1 MEGLTPDEVW
11 LINTIWYYLKPDVHN
26 VIFLNYFVK
35 GILVIAFCQEPRFLL
50 LPAVVSMKMFSF
62 NRLFSVSVFVNF
74 VGRTLCWSVEQNYLI
89 MFSKPWKFNYSFDNY
104 SVCYRKSS
112 LPVVKTWNLVYMIL
126 CTRWLQTPLLN
137 ECWSI
142 NVRSLLHFGC
152 KIQHKA
158 HKYNK

>member
-1 MEGLTPDEVW
+1 MFIMLFFKLP
-11 LINTIWYYLKPDVHN
+11 
-26 VIFLNYFVK
+26 FVK
-35 GILVIAFCQEPRFLL
+35 AILMVAFLSRAPVFVVV
-50 LPAVVSMKMFSF
+50 AVVSMKMFSF

-74 VGRTLCWSVEQNYLI
+74 VGRTLCWSVEQNHLV

-104 SVCYRKSS
+104 SVCCRKSS
-112 LPVVKTWNLVYMIL
+112 LPIMKTWNLVYMIL
-126 CTRWLQTPLLN
+126 CAHWLQTPLLN

-142 NVRSLLHFGC
+142 NVRNLLHFGC

>member
-1 MEGLTPDEVW
+1 MFIMLFFKLP
-11 LINTIWYYLKPDVHN
+11 
-26 VIFLNYFVK
+26 FVK
-35 GILVIAFCQEPRFLL
+35 AVLVIAFLSRAPFF
-50 LPAVVSMKMFSF
+50 VVVGCCFHENVFFRS
-62 NRLFSVSVFVNF
+62 FSVCVFVNF
-74 VGRTLCWSVEQNYLI
+74 VGRTLRWSVEQNYLV

-104 SVCYRKSS
+104 SVWCRKSS
-112 LPVVKTWNLVYMIL
+112 LLIVKTWNLVYMIL
-126 CTRWLQTPLLN
+126 CAHWLQTPLLN